1 MTNRLEKISKENKH
15 YCAIKM
21 VVDMKDDL
29 SPFVA
34 KNELEVVL
42 RFMVQRLVDDLDLT
56 EIDRDFLLMCVLCS
70 WHKD

>member
-1 MTNRLEKISKENKH
+1 MENKLETLSKENKH

-21 VVDMKDDL
+21 VVDMKHDL

-42 RFMVQRLVDDLDLT
+42 RIMVQRLVDDLDLT
-56 EIDRDFLLMCVLCS
+56 ASDRDFLLLLV
-70 WHKD
+70 WI